1 MLFLVNENLL
11 PVTGESNTLYVIYED
26 SRVRNYPSISVWLDG
41 SYQILGRGTQEAA
54 PVVGDMSI
62 LQSEYFSVV
71 KGSKYMITVT
81 PNQYFA
87 FMPVEILRE
96 IEGLKDQE
104 KEIITVSN
112 PSMFSYNEDL
122 LDISASSK
130 LTISIKEKE
139 TDLDT
144 VSNFYYSHV
153 DVNLDDYKD
162 IDNIG

>member
-1 MLFLVNENLL
+1 
-11 PVTGESNTLYVIYED
+11 
-26 SRVRNYPSISVWLDG
+26 
-41 SYQILGRGTQEAA
+41 
-54 PVVGDMSI
+54 
-62 LQSEYFSVV
+62 
-71 KGSKYMITVT
+71 
-81 PNQYFA
+81 
-87 FMPVEILRE
+87 
-96 IEGLKDQE
+96 
-104 KEIITVSN
+104 
-112 PSMFSYNEDL
+112 MFSYNEDL

>member
-1 MLFLVNENLL
+1 
-11 PVTGESNTLYVIYED
+11 
-26 SRVRNYPSISVWLDG
+26 
-41 SYQILGRGTQEAA
+41 
-54 PVVGDMSI
+54 
-62 LQSEYFSVV
+62 
-71 KGSKYMITVT
+71 MITVT

-130 LTISIKEKE
+130 LTISMKEKE
-139 TDLDT
+139 TVLDT
-144 VSNFYYSHV
+144 VSNFYYSHI